1 MMSSNNR
8 HCNTMP
14 EIDLASLV
22 GNMGL
27 QSNWQALAEQ
37 IIQNFQRIRKKG
49 KFKILT
55 KGIQADN
62 PEYYHSNKKL
72 SLAVQSFILKT
83 KRFQN

>member
-37 IIQNFQRIRKKG
+37 IIPNFQRISKKG
-49 KFKILT
+49 KFKIPTTNELGPNHVCVIPSHRRDT
-55 KGIQADN
+55 ITN
-62 PEYYHSNKKL
+62 PEYY
-72 SLAVQSFILKT
+72 
-83 KRFQN
+83 